1 VWFRIHR
8 SAIVRLDSVD
18 ALLRRSGGVYA
29 VRLRDGTVLSLSR
42 ARREDLERRLVGRRS
57 D

>member
-1 VWFRIHR
+1 MWFRIHR